1 VVVRAGSAP
10 SRVTWEG
17 FGAVHPL
24 PTNGRTRRDVTQD
37 EHKLPPPRPDCPH
50 CGSPKTQP
58 FTHAGPGARVNMK
71 CTNCGHL
78 FHAKIV
84 RS

>member
-1 VVVRAGSAP
+1 MVVRAGSAP
-10 SRVTWEG
+10 SRVTWRR
-17 FGAVHPL
+17 FGAFPL

>member
-1 VVVRAGSAP
+1 M
-10 SRVTWEG
+10 T
-17 FGAVHPL
+17 
-24 PTNGRTRRDVTQD
+24 TQ
-37 EHKLPPPRPDCPH
+37 EKRKAPPPRPDCPH

-58 FTHAGPGARVNMK
+58 FKHAGPGARVNKK